1 MKDKLIYLVI
11 IVSTLL
17 SPLYSTPTMR
27 DIGFNT
33 KSNGLMIELK
43 YDSRIPDGNV
53 IVWKS
58 ENNWLYI
65 TVLGVEVDNSS
76 FNKPYLNNLVTDMV
90 VDSFEESVQISLLIK
105 NNIKGYNIINSDLSS
120 LIFVH
125 TNQNQINISRLN
137 KISDD
142 KFVTTEPSKKIFPKY
157 NTDFKSAFQKAR
169 LELGPN
175 SIFRFKG
182 DLYHTNHPDENSDR
196 MISSKNNYGQ
206 ELDAFFDLH
215 VNNNEEIDT
224 EIYTEVKEP
233 EVLLIEN
240 TTKTIRS
247 FLPKIFRKNNKIK
260 DAGLED
266 ENLIL
271 AELTENSITKEAI
284 KSSIQDESELT
295 WWEKL
300 PFVAS
305 SGKIPINRT
314 KNKNNKFLSV
324 GQSAI
329 RIDANIDGVPIYIDG
344 RYIGHTPLANPVRV
358 EPGWHQ
364 VSGFSPQYLMYLNTG
379 AVNYVSND
387 PMLNNQIFG
396 TETIYVED
404 GKIARSEMR
413 FDYVGPSIPVKSK
426 NGGWLFGFPVVLVFL
441 QLLTWGTT

>member
-1 MKDKLIYLVI
+1 
-11 IVSTLL
+11 
-17 SPLYSTPTMR
+17 
-27 DIGFNT
+27 
-33 KSNGLMIELK
+33 MIELEYNSK
-43 YDSRIPDGNV
+43 VPDGNV
-53 IVWKS
+53 IVWDS
-58 ENNWLYI
+58 QSNWLYI
-65 TVLGVEVDNSS
+65 TVLGVKTDNSS
-76 FNKPYLNNLVTDMV
+76 FVKPYLNNLIGDML

-105 NNIKGYNIINSDLSS
+105 NSIKGYDIVTSDLSS

-125 TNQNQINISRLN
+125 TNQNQLN
-137 KISDD
+137 NFSSNKKIID
-142 KFVTTEPSKKIFPKY
+142 KSVTTEPSKEIFPKY
-157 NTDFKSAFQKAR
+157 NTNFKSAFQKAR

-182 DLYHTNHPDENSDR
+182 SLYHTNHPDENSN
-196 MISSKNNYGQ
+196 MMVSSKNKYGQ
-206 ELDAFFDLH
+206 ELDTFFDLH
-215 VNNNEEIDT
+215 VNDNENLEA
-224 EIYTEVKEP
+224 EIYTEVKESDISP
-233 EVLLIEN
+233 VRK
-240 TTKTIRS
+240 TKRNIRN
-247 FLPKIFRKNNKIK
+247 FLPKIFRKNNKI
-260 DAGLED
+260 GGTISED
-266 ENLIL
+266 KNLFL

-284 KSSIQDESELT
+284 KSSIEDKSELT

-300 PFVAS
+300 PFVVS
-305 SGKIPINRT
+305 SGKATINRT
-314 KNKNNKFLSV
+314 KNKNNRFLSV

-329 RIDANIDGVPIYIDG
+329 KIDANIEGVPIYIDG
-344 RYIGHTPLANPVRV
+344 RYIGHTPLVNPVRV

-426 NGGWLFGFPVVLVFL
+426 NGGWLFGFPVVILFF